1 MPDSNKP
8 ESLLVADIGSVTTKV
23 GLVDFV
29 GSDFRFVAA
38 GSSITTADPPT
49 SDITVGVRAAIRQ
62 VEAHTERRLLT
73 NEGHLISPERSG
85 GQGVD
90 AFVAITSAPVP
101 LRVAV
106 VGLSRDVSLASA
118 VRAVETTHATVAAM
132 LALDDAGGRWM
143 PVERK
148 LDEFSDKKTPTVS
161 MQDPAVIAAESLA
174 ITPVDVIVLVG
185 GIDGGATTPLYD
197 ITNLIASIQAS
208 RDENARP
215 IIVFAGNSE
224 ARPQI
229 ANRIGSLTALRVV
242 DNVRPTLDR
251 ENLIPLQ
258 RELENIY
265 ADKKIN
271 WLPGLTALTQW
282 TSTTITSTA
291 RAFEN
296 VVRFLSRRHGINVLG
311 VDLGGA
317 WTTVVSARK
326 NGYASFVRAN
336 LGLGQ
341 GMDGLIRRAG
351 IERLMEWLPLECT
364 AEQAQIRWLNQT
376 YRPWAIPSTHD
387 EAHLMQAAART
398 ALATAV
404 REVDVNDVDLVL
416 LTGGMCT
423 HTDNFGALA
432 LLVLDALQP
441 SGIFTL
447 AADSFGLVPAFGGM
461 AAVNPAAAASVIE
474 RDGLVTLGTVIAP
487 MSKNRDGQVD
497 VRVRV
502 KPTGA
507 GAIELEVQH
516 GSLELIPLTQ
526 EQKAEIEVRP
536 TRGVELGKTKNGIFK
551 AEIEGGALGLIIDA
565 RGRPVTLPADP
576 DARRSQVQKWYWDVG
591 GEVSN
596 G

>member
-1 MPDSNKP
+1 MPDSSKP
-8 ESLLVADIGSVTTKV
+8 ESLIVADIGSVTTQV

-29 GSDFRFVAA
+29 GNDFRFVAA
-38 GSSITTADPPT
+38 GSSITTANAPS
-49 SDITVGVRAAIRQ
+49 SDVTVGVRDAIRQ
-62 VEAHTERRLLT
+62 IETRTERKFLSS
-73 NEGHLISPERSG
+73 ESQLISPTRPNGE
-85 GQGVD
+85 GVD
-90 AFVAITSAPVP
+90 AFVAVTSAPVP

-118 VRAVETTHATVAAM
+118 VRAVESTHATVAAM
-132 LALDDAGGRWM
+132 LALDDAGGRWI
-143 PVERK
+143 PIEHKV
-148 LDEFSDKKTPTVS
+148 DEFSDKKTPTVS

-174 ITPVDVIVLVG
+174 STSVDVIVLVG
-185 GIDGGATTPLYD
+185 GVDGGATAPLYD
-197 ITNLIASIQAS
+197 ITNLIAAIQAS
-208 RDENARP
+208 RDESARP

-242 DNVRPTLDR
+242 ENVRPTLER

-258 RELENIY
+258 RELDNIY
-265 ADKKIN
+265 AEKKIN

-282 TSTTITSTA
+282 TPTPILSTA

-326 NGYASFVRAN
+326 DNYASFVRAN

-341 GMDGLIRRAG
+341 GMEGLLRCAG
-351 IERLMEWLPLECT
+351 VERLMQWLPLEYT
-364 AEQAQIRWLNQT
+364 SEQAQVRWLNQT
-376 YRPWAIPSTHD
+376 YRPWSIPSTRD
-387 EAHLMQAAART
+387 DAHLMQAAARA
-398 ALATAV
+398 ALATAI
-404 REVDVNDVDLVL
+404 RDVDVNDVDLVVL
-416 LTGGMCT
+416 SGGICT

-432 LLVLDALQP
+432 LLALDALQP

-447 AADSFGLVPAFGGM
+447 AADSFGLVSAFGGM
-461 AAVNPAAAASVIE
+461 AAVNPEAAASVIE

-487 MSKNRDGQVD
+487 QSKNRDGQVD

-507 GAIELEVQH
+507 GAIDLEVQH

-526 EQKAEIEVRP
+526 EQKAAIEVRP
-536 TRGVELGKTKNGIFK
+536 TRGVDLGKSKNDLFK
-551 AEIEGGALGLIIDA
+551 ADVEGGALGLIIDA
-565 RGRPVTLPADP
+565 RGRPVTLSSDP
-576 DARRSQVQKWYWDVG
+576 EARRTQIQKWYWDVG
-591 GEVSN
+591 GEVAN

>member
-38 GSSITTADPPT
+38 GSSITTADSPT
-49 SDITVGVRAAIRQ
+49 SDVTVGVRAAIQ
-62 VEAHTERRLLT
+62 QIEARTERRLLSG
-73 NEGHLISPERSG
+73 EGQLISPERPG

-90 AFVAITSAPVP
+90 AFVAITSAPLP

-106 VGLSRDVSLASA
+106 VGLSRDVSWASA
-118 VRAVETTHATVAAM
+118 MRAVEASHATVVAQ
-132 LALDDAGGRWM
+132 LALDDAGGRWI

-148 LDEFSDKKTPTVS
+148 VDEFSDSKKPTVS

-174 ITPVDVIVLVG
+174 STPVDVIVLVG

-229 ANRIGSLTALRVV
+229 ANRIGNLTELRVV
-242 DNVRPTLDR
+242 ENVRPTLDR
-251 ENLIPLQ
+251 ENLFPLE

-265 ADKKIN
+265 VEKKVN

-282 TSTTITSTA
+282 TPTTVTSTA

-296 VVRFLSRRHGINVLG
+296 VVRFLARRHNINVLG
-311 VDLGGA
+311 IDLGGA

-326 NGYASFVRAN
+326 NAYASFVRAN

-341 GMDGLIRRAG
+341 GIEGLIRRAG
-351 IERLMEWLPLECT
+351 IGRLMQWLPLECT
-364 AEQAQIRWLNQT
+364 AEEAQVRWLNQT
-376 YRPWAIPSTHD
+376 YRPWAIPSTRD
-387 EAHLMQAAART
+387 DAHLMQAAARM
-398 ALATAV
+398 ALATAA
-404 REVDVNDVDLVL
+404 RDVDVTDVDLVL
-416 LTGGMCT
+416 LTGGICT
-423 HTDNFGALA
+423 HIDNFGALA

-447 AADSFGLVPAFGGM
+447 ATDSFGLVSAFGGM
-461 AAVNPAAAASVIE
+461 AAVNPEAAASVIE

-487 MSKNRDGQVD
+487 LSNNRDGQVD

-502 KPTGA
+502 KPVDA
-507 GAIELEVQH
+507 GMIELEVQH

-526 EQKAEIEVRP
+526 EQKASIEIRP
-536 TRGVELGKTKNGIFK
+536 TRGVELGRTKGGIFK
-551 AEIEGGALGLIIDA
+551 AEVEGGALGLIIDA
-565 RGRPVTLPADP
+565 RGRPVNLPSAP
-576 DARRSQVQKWYWDVG
+576 EARRTQVQKWYWDLG
-591 GEVSN
+591 GEVAN